1 MPAPVPISFWHW
13 AGFIFLILVFLAL
26 DLGIFH
32 RSSRVVKPKE
42 ALLWSSIWLLLALL
56 FAGGLRAWRGPVE
69 SIEFIGGYFV
79 EFSLSLD
86 NVVAIAAIFTYFSV
100 AAEHQH
106 RVLFW
111 GIIGAIALRG
121 TMIGLGTAL
130 IQTFR
135 WAFYLMGAFLVF
147 TGIKWACSRNAA
159 VEPENN
165 AVLRLARK
173 IFPVSKDYDGNKFL
187 TWTEGRRIWTPL
199 ALVLLAVETTDLI
212 FAVDSIPAVFAV
224 TQKPFIVFTS
234 NIFAVLGLRSLY
246 FALAGAIQYFRFLKT
261 GLAGV
266 LIFIGTKML
275 ISKWA
280 TISTGFS
287 LLIVAAIISLAIG
300 LSLLAVWKEKRP

>member
-1 MPAPVPISFWHW
+1 
-13 AGFIFLILVFLAL
+13 
-26 DLGIFH
+26 
-32 RSSRVVKPKE
+32 
-42 ALLWSSIWLLLALL
+42 
-56 FAGGLRAWRGPVE
+56 
-69 SIEFIGGYFV
+69 
-79 EFSLSLD
+79 
-86 NVVAIAAIFTYFSV
+86 
-100 AAEHQH
+100 
-106 RVLFW
+106 
-111 GIIGAIALRG
+111 
-121 TMIGLGTAL
+121 
-130 IQTFR
+130 
-135 WAFYLMGAFLVF
+135 
-147 TGIKWACSRNAA
+147 
-159 VEPENN
+159 
-165 AVLRLARK
+165 
-173 IFPVSKDYDGNKFL
+173 VSKDYDGNKFL